1 MRVTS
6 LNAEFAEHA
15 EKSFWVFSA
24 VSAVSAFNEL
34 RYFRLLFFF
43 STYAARSASIIRA
56 STSPAGLP

>member
-34 RYFRLLFFF
+34 RYFRLLFF